1 MKISLETANLDSS
14 CIIVLMHTKVI
25 FYLALLV
32 LPMTTS
38 CTKSNPAISPEQAK
52 YKSCLEDETSKLLD
66 ETGSNFESARASA
79 LQACAQLEPNLTT
92 K

>member
-1 MKISLETANLDSS
+1 VKIAIKVAKIDSS
-14 CIIVLMHTKVI
+14 CTLFRMRSKVLI
-25 FYLALLV
+25 YLAILG
-32 LPMTTS
+32 LPLITA
-38 CTKSNPAISPEQAK
+38 CTKSDPGTSPEEAK

-79 LQACAQLEPNLTT
+79 LEACAQLEPNSIT

>member
-1 MKISLETANLDSS
+1 MKISIKVAKIDST
-14 CIIVLMHTKVI
+14 CTIFLMHSKVLI
-25 FYLALLV
+25 YLALLV
-32 LPMTTS
+32 LPLTTA
-38 CTKSNPAISPEQAK
+38 CTKSDPAISPEQAK

-79 LQACAQLEPNLTT
+79 LEACAQLEPNSIT